1 MEVSMKKTLRYGNY
15 LFLLLILTGLTLWLS
30 YGLSAFKGKI
40 GLALLVLGIAGM
52 AAYFASN
59 LSHFKTRN
67 SRLNFIFASNLAV
80 VVLLIVAIVAAVNY
94 LGVKIHQ
101 RFDFTAGKTHSL
113 SDQSVQVVRNLKK
126 DLEIKAFFSRNNGNF
141 ESFNSLLEIYRFHS
155 GKIKA
160 TVIDPYLKPELVKQY
175 EIKAD
180 GTMVFEYNGKS
191 TRSEEVSEEAIT
203 NAIINVSRQGEKTIY
218 FTQGH
223 GEPDIDASGE
233 SGYSEAKAGLEKLSF
248 KVKKVI
254 LFQEAGVP
262 KDAAVV
268 IVVGPQKPLLEK
280 ERFLLENYLEKDRG
294 RLMLLVDPDQGAELK
309 PLLKKFGLALEDN
322 VVVEVDPLSQFM
334 GGNYFMPVVAKY
346 PEHPITKNFGYA
358 TMFPLARGLA
368 RVTPPPE
375 GVTVDFLAS
384 TSPDSW
390 GETHYQDEIKTEK
403 ITKNPEDRS
412 GPVDIAAACEAPA
425 GGGTKSRLVVIG
437 DSDFALNKYYTFQA
451 NSNFF
456 NNAVSWLA
464 EEKDLIAI
472 APKVTAPRIV
482 NLTQSGGR
490 LVFFYTMVILPLL
503 VFAAGI
509 GIWLYRRKL

>member
-1 MEVSMKKTLRYGNY
+1 MKKVLRYGNY
-15 LFLLLILTGLTLWLS
+15 LFLLLVLSGLTLWLS
-30 YGLSAFKGKI
+30 YGMAAFKGKI
-40 GLALLVLGIAGM
+40 GLALFVMGIIGLVAYIAGNI
-52 AAYFASN
+52 SQ
-59 LSHFKTRN
+59 FKTRN

-101 RFDFTAGKTHSL
+101 RFDFTASKAHSL
-113 SDQSVQVVRNLKK
+113 SDQSVQVARNLKK
-126 DLEIKAFFSRNNGNF
+126 TLEIKAFFSQNNSNL

-175 EIKAD
+175 GIKTD
-180 GTMVFEYNGKS
+180 GTLVFEYDGKS
-191 TRSEEVSEEAIT
+191 TRSEVVSEEAIT

-233 SGYSEAKAGLEKLSF
+233 TGYSEAKAGLEKLSF
-248 KVKKVI
+248 KVKKAI
-254 LFQEAGVP
+254 LFQEAAVP
-262 KDAAVV
+262 KDAAAV
-268 IVVGPQKPLLEK
+268 IVAGPQKPLLEK
-280 ERFLLENYLEKDRG
+280 ELYLLGNYLEKDRG
-294 RLMLLVDPDQGAELK
+294 RLLLLLDPDQGTELK
-309 PLLKKFGLALEDN
+309 PLLKKFGLVLEDN

-346 PEHPITKNFGYA
+346 PEHAITKNFGYA
-358 TMFPLARGLA
+358 TMFPMARGLA
-368 RVTPPPE
+368 RISPAPA
-375 GVTVDFLAS
+375 GVSVDFLAS

-390 GETHYQDEIKTEK
+390 GETRYQDEIKTEK
-403 ITKNPEDRS
+403 ITKNPEDRV
-412 GPVDIAAACEAPA
+412 GPVDIAAACEA
-425 GGGTKSRLVVIG
+425 GGGDQRSRLVVVG
-437 DSDFALNKYYTFQA
+437 DSDFALNKYYMFQA

-482 NLTQSGGR
+482 SLTQSGGR

>member
-1 MEVSMKKTLRYGNY
+1 MKKILRYGNY

-30 YGLSAFKGKI
+30 YGLAALRGQI
-40 GLALLVLGIAGM
+40 GVALLVLGIAGL
-52 AAYFASN
+52 AAYIASN
-59 LSHFKTRN
+59 ISQFKTRN

-94 LGVKIHQ
+94 LGVKVHQ

-113 SDQSVQVVRNLKK
+113 SDQSVQVVRNLRK
-126 DLEIKAFFSRNNGNF
+126 DLEIKAFFSKNNGNL
-141 ESFNSLLEIYRFHS
+141 EPFNSLLEIYRFHS
-155 GKIKA
+155 GRIKA
-160 TVIDPYLKPELVKQY
+160 MVIDPYLKPELVKQY
-175 EIKAD
+175 GIKTD
-180 GTMVFEYNGKS
+180 GTLVFEYNGKS

-218 FTQGH
+218 FIQGH

-233 SGYSEAKAGLEKLSF
+233 TGYSEAKAGLEKLSF
-248 KVKKVI
+248 KVKKMI
-254 LFQEAGVP
+254 LFQEAAVP
-262 KDAAVV
+262 RDAAAV
-268 IVVGPQKPLLEK
+268 IVAGPQKPLLEK
-280 ERFLLENYLEKDRG
+280 ELYLLGNYLEKDQG
-294 RLMLLVDPDQGAELK
+294 RLLLLVDPEQGAEWK
-309 PLLKKFGLALEDN
+309 PLLKKFGLGLEDN
-322 VVVEVDPLSQFM
+322 VVVEIDPLSQFM

-346 PEHPITKNFGYA
+346 PEHAITKNFGYA
-358 TMFPLARGLA
+358 TMFPMARGLA
-368 RVTPPPE
+368 RITPAPP
-375 GVTVDFLAS
+375 GVSVDFLAS

-390 GETHYQDEIKTEK
+390 GEARYQDEIKTEK
-403 ITKNPEDRS
+403 ITKNPEDRG
-412 GPVDIAAACEAPA
+412 GPVDIAAACQA
-425 GGGTKSRLVVIG
+425 GQGDQKARLVVVG
-437 DSDFALNKYYTFQA
+437 DSDFALNKYYMFQA
-451 NSNFF
+451 NGNFF
-456 NNAVSWLA
+456 NNTVSWLA